1 MLYILKKTSKSHF
14 WFIFY
19 FLPFNLCIWFLT
31 TYSMFCIQAFYLLL
45 YSVQV
50 WNSVHLVKKITADWG
65 VKPLNSMNHP
75 LVSVPLFSCLAL
87 CPPRPLHCPS
97 LPSPVF
103 QSAVPFVSLKSL
115 KAWQHSL
122 VLFTLCSVLSSP
134 PLPLFLVLS
143 VLGLG
148 CNCLSREK

>member
-75 LVSVPLFSCLAL
+75 PVSVPLFSCLAL

-97 LPSPVF
+97 LPLTSLPVC
-103 QSAVPFVSLKSL
+103 SAICLTKKSKSMAAFSRAFYPL
-115 KAWQHSL
+115 
-122 VLFTLCSVLSSP
+122 LSSFLP
-134 PLPLFLVLS
+134 TSSPLSCALCTWTRL
-143 VLGLG
+143 
-148 CNCLSREK
+148 